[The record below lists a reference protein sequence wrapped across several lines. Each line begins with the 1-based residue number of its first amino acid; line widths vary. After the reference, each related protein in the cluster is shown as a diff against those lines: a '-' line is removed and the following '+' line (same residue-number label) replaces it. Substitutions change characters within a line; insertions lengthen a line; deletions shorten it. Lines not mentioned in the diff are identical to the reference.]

1 MKKKEKIECLYI
13 EDMENNLI
21 IGDKIG
27 IWGLEITTRENL
39 TYSYYTTHVD
49 MENLIKLRDHLNTLL
64 EE

>member
-1 MKKKEKIECLYI
+1 MKKRNKIECLYI

-21 IGDKIG
+21 IGDEIG

-49 MENLIKLRDHLNTLL
+49 RENLIKLRDHLNTLL